1 MSTWRYPGFGNAQA
15 GPTGRDKDKEADLR
29 RRINENLMNIASGKY
44 RREAEARR
52 KEKLT
57 ELEKASAEDIERGQM
72 VLEFRE
78 LRKIE
83 NRYAR
88 KQNLTDDDRA
98 HWEEIDAR
106 LDTLREELDG
116 YDRSELS
123 RFVRV
128 WNKSRKVR
136 YML

>member
-1 MSTWRYPGFGNAQA
+1 MDDRERELY
-15 GPTGRDKDKEADLR
+15 
-29 RRINENLMNIASGKY
+29 RRINENLKRISSGVY
-44 RREAEARR
+44 RREADEKR
-52 KEKLT
+52 KKKLT
-57 ELEKASAEDIERGQM
+57 ELEKASPEDLIRGQM

-83 NRYAR
+83 NRYAA
-88 KQNLTDDDRA
+88 KKVLTEEDRG

-116 YDRSELS
+116 YTRDELS

-136 YML
+136 YQL

>member
-1 MSTWRYPGFGNAQA
+1 MSRFGDYGFGYDE
-15 GPTGRDKDKEADLR
+15 RDSEAKAERERDLR
-29 RRINENLMNIASGKY
+29 RRINENLKNIASGKY
-44 RREAEARR
+44 RREAEAKR

-57 ELEKASAEDIERGQM
+57 ELEKASADDITRGQM

-83 NRYAR
+83 DRYAR

-98 HWEEIDAR
+98 HWEEVDAR

-116 YDRSELS
+116 YTRDELS
-123 RFVRV
+123 RFVRL
-128 WNKSRKVR
+128 WNKSRKVG
-136 YML
+136 YKL